1 MADIQKAFIDDIA
14 KEIPEAAAEGCV
26 DWGNPFPL
34 AMSDAKVVLVLKCG
48 AGRDAFIAGKLVGP
62 TGRVIGVEYNADLV
76 AKANEIKE
84 EIGANNVTFMQGC
97 YQTLDGL
104 GIKSDSV
111 DLVICNGAV
120 SAAPDTQTI
129 LNTIY
134 RVLKFGGEFYMSDIF
149 VDRRTPASMK
159 ADADVKASGLAGALY
174 VEDYRRFCDI
184 AGWPTI
190 RNMCTARY
198 AKEKPALVKE
208 WAYFVR
214 TMRAYKIPGILE
226 DLCEQYYQFATYKG
240 GIEGADDYY
249 DLDGGHRFVK
259 GEPLSVCGN
268 SCAMVENTRVGK
280 YFEITG
286 GTRGE
291 NEVHGGPYPGCGNV
305 PYSAEDEWL

>member
-1 MADIQKAFIDDIA
+1 MAEIQKAFIDDIA
-14 KEIPEAAAEGCV
+14 KEIPEAASEGAP

-34 AMSDAKVVLVLKCG
+34 AMSDCKTVLVLECG

-62 TGRVIGVEYNADLV
+62 TGRVIGVEHHEELV

-84 EIGANNVTFMQGC
+84 EIGANNVEIIHGC
-97 YQTLDGL
+97 PMTLNGL
-104 GIKSDSV
+104 GIKSDSI
-111 DLVICNGAV
+111 DLVIANGAV
-120 SAAPDTQTI
+120 STAPDTQTQ

-149 VDRRTPASMK
+149 VDRRTPEDKKTDKMK
-159 ADADVKASGLAGALY
+159 ELGLAGALY

-190 RNMCTARY
+190 RNMCTAVY
-198 AKEKPALVKE
+198 KKEQPAEVEDWK
-208 WAYFVR
+208 YFVR

-226 DLCEQYYQFATYKG
+226 DLCEQYYQYATYKG

-249 DLDGGHRFVK
+249 DLDGGHRFIK
-259 GEPLSVCGN
+259 DEPLSVCGN

-280 YFEITG
+280 YFEIKG
-286 GTRGE
+286 ERGE

-305 PYSAEDEWL
+305 PYSAEDVWE